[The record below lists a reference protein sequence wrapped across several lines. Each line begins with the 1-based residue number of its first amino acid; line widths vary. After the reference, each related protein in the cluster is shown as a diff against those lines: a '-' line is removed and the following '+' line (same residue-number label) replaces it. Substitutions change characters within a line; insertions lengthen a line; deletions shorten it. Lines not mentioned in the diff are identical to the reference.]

1 MPRNCSI
8 WASMEISSSSMKSK
22 STSRRPPPGP
32 VWSPP
37 LGKNTTALIHK
48 HFHNDK
54 DPFFF
59 SFSDRL
65 IFPCFFT
72 SLNLHRETKQW
83 TTEQLHGSTLCTT
96 SSLCPQ
102 NAPLTPPPQTPCTS
116 SSTNSSAAGQMC
128 VGHRGAERSYPAPP
142 REFRIHLVLVF
153 RGPQRRAPHDGG
165 LAERLLSLVT
175 LSGSSLKSF

>member
-65 IFPCFFT
+65 IFPCFFR

-102 NAPLTPPPQTPCTS
+102 SAPLTPPPPNPLYLFIHKQQCSEPDVCGTPRCRKILP
-116 SSTNSSAAGQMC
+116 STPQRVPDPFGPRVSGPPAAGSAWRRPGRAAA
-128 VGHRGAERSYPAPP
+128 VTGHA
-142 REFRIHLVLVF
+142 
-153 RGPQRRAPHDGG
+153 QWQ
-165 LAERLLSLVT
+165 LA
-175 LSGSSLKSF
+175 